1 MKAIIVKKTAII
13 KGVMTL
19 RKKTKI
25 IVGVR
30 KASQVMMKPY

>member
-19 RKKTKI
+19 RKKQK
-25 IVGVR
+25 
-30 KASQVMMKPY
+30 SLLELEKPAKS